1 MRFGSTGNSTT
12 LARLN
17 GKWCGWS
24 SSNEGAEK
32 SAPLSFYITKT
43 FWRAAHVQAARI
55 SIISQLEQFVKQ
67 KIEKNFFIFFLPKP
81 LTNRTPYGIIVSQ
94 RKERGNEL

>member
-1 MRFGSTGNSTT
+1 VRFGSIGDSTIS
-12 LARLN
+12 ARLN
-17 GKWCGWS
+17 GKWFGWS

-43 FWRAAHVQAARI
+43 FWRAAYVQAARI

-67 KIEKNFFIFFLPKP
+67 KIEKIFFIFF
-81 LTNRTPYGIIVSQ
+81 SQ
-94 RKERGNEL
+94 NP